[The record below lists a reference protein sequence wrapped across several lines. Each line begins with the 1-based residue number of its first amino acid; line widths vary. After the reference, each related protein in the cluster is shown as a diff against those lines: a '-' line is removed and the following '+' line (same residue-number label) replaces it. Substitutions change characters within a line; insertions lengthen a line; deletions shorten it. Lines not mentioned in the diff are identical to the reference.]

1 MSLIGLLIL
10 LLVMCVII
18 WAARA
23 LLAAFSIGEPI
34 ATVVWVVIVLI
45 CVFAFVNE
53 TGLLGGVGNL
63 RLGR

>member
-10 LLVMCVII
+10 LLVFCVII

-23 LLAAFSIGEPI
+23 LLSAFSIGEPI

-45 CVFAFVNE
+45 CVFALVNE
-53 TGLLGGVGNL
+53 AGVLGNVGTF